1 MTDSKIKNIS
11 ILASEEKNMKI
22 IDKIKIEGLQNFE

>member
-1 MTDSKIKNIS
+1 MTDSEIKNIS
-11 ILASEEKNMKI
+11 ILASEEKNRKI

>member
-1 MTDSKIKNIS
+1 MTDSKITNFS

-22 IDKIKIEGLQNFE
+22 IDEIKIEGLQNFE